1 MSAQAKVPKP
11 SIKPLVPQGLR
22 AFPDAEGAVRIS
34 WDIVLQR
41 KPLLQL
47 KLFRYERGKEPVQVA
62 ALEPQIQEYVD
73 TSLESGVLYFYFLT
87 AIGNDKTESERSPEV
102 GIRTSAKK

>member
-11 SIKPLVPQGLR
+11 STKPIAPQGLF
-22 AFPDAEGAVRIS
+22 ASTDAEGAIRIS
-34 WDIVLQR
+34 WDIMLQR
-41 KPLLQL
+41 NSLLQL

-87 AIGNDKTESERSPEV
+87 AIGNDKTVSERSPEV